1 VSAEGFAVRAKPGQL
16 QRAGIGLS
24 VDLQQVWL
32 DVAITITSPIAASRG
47 KLFLWLPNLCPS
59 SVARSTRLSAH
70 WLPEFPACESPMGTR
85 LTNWYT
91 CRVTLLASETASNL
105 GRVDHLT
112 GQKRVMLLKPRGFC
126 AGVVRAID
134 IVKIALDTFG
144 APIYVRREI
153 VHNRFV
159 VNELAEKGAI
169 FVNEIEEVPAGQR
182 VIYSA
187 HGVSPAVREASKAR
201 GLKVIDATCPL
212 VTKVH
217 VEAVKF
223 AKQGYSL
230 VLVGH
235 RDHDEIEGTLGE
247 APEATQVVSNVAE
260 VEALVVPDPN
270 RVAYLTQTTLSLDE
284 ARDIIHALKVKF
296 PNIAGPH
303 TQDICYATENRQVA
317 VRNVAPG
324 ADLVLVVGSTNS
336 SNSNRLVEVS
346 NNLGT
351 KAYLID
357 NSAAIDPKWLEG
369 VDSVAV
375 TAGASAPEVL
385 VEDVI
390 NYLQQNGYSGVEEV
404 EVMPENVR
412 FGLPPEII
420 QAIGGAGGAQPIPVR

>member
-1 VSAEGFAVRAKPGQL
+1 VTSTV
-16 QRAGIGLS
+16 
-24 VDLQQVWL
+24 L
-32 DVAITITSPIAASRG
+32 DPISNGDRTGASPA
-47 KLFLWLPNLCPS
+47 
-59 SVARSTRLSAH
+59 T
-70 WLPEFPACESPMGTR
+70 
-85 LTNWYT
+85 
-91 CRVTLLASETASNL
+91 
-105 GRVDHLT
+105 
-112 GQKRVMLLKPRGFC
+112 KRVLLLKPRGFC

-153 VHNRFV
+153 VHNRYV

-169 FVNEIEEVPAGQR
+169 FVHEIDDVPDGQR

-187 HGVSPAVREASKAR
+187 HGVSPAVRDRSKGR

-217 VEAVKF
+217 IEAVKF

-230 VLVGH
+230 ILIGH

-247 APEATQVVSNVAE
+247 APDVTQVCSSAKE
-260 VEALVVPDPN
+260 VDSLQVPDPN

-296 PNIAGPH
+296 PNIVGPH
-303 TQDICYATENRQVA
+303 SQDICYATENRQVA
-317 VRNVAPG
+317 VRNVAHN

-346 NNLGT
+346 RNLGT
-351 KAYLID
+351 KGYLID
-357 NSAAIDPKWLEG
+357 DSRAIDPKWLEG
-369 VDSVAV
+369 VNNVAV

-390 NYLQQNGYSGVEEV
+390 NYLSQNGFTSVEEV

-412 FGLPPEII
+412 FGLPPEIV
-420 QAIGGAGGAQPIPVR
+420 QAIGGAGGAEAVPVH